1 MIAQTDV
8 TIRGPGLIQ
17 RFRNSGIFV
26 GGSTG
31 VTVRDVTTSTNCDAR
46 ILVGGGSG
54 HNLRGNLSVR
64 NGNGTFPCG
73 GI

>member
-31 VTVRDVTTSTNCDAR
+31 VTVRDVTTSTNCDAG
-46 ILVGGGSG
+46 ILVGGGSN
-54 HNLRGNLSVR
+54 HNISGNTSIR
-64 NGNGTFPCG
+64 NGSRTLACG